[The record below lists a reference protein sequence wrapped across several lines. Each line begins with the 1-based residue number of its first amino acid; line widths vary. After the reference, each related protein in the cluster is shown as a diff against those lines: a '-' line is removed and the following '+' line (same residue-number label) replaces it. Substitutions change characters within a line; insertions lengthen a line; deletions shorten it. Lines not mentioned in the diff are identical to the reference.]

1 MLSRSRRLVATISR
15 QFTRVGRAYMDILI
29 HMIIPMVTTIRIP
42 ITAILRSSTDSAS
55 AATDMERNISVDR
68 SSADQR
74 GADRSG
80 MDRLDMGP
88 SAMKEAAM
96 AAAAM
101 KAAVMEAAA
110 MAEAAVTDRLTLRN
124 RGKFPPVTTNT
135 CIRVSVA
142 AASLN
147 IPVRLLR
154 RR

>member
-1 MLSRSRRLVATISR
+1 
-15 QFTRVGRAYMDILI
+15 
-29 HMIIPMVTTIRIP
+29 MIIPMVTTIRIP

-101 KAAVMEAAA
+101 KAAAMKAAVMEAAA

-135 CIRVSVA
+135 GVRVSVA

-154 RR
+154 RRP

>member
-80 MDRLDMGP
+80 MDRLDMGL

-96 AAAAM
+96 
-101 KAAVMEAAA
+101 KEAVMEAAV

-135 CIRVSVA
+135 CVRVSVA

>member
-1 MLSRSRRLVATISR
+1 
-15 QFTRVGRAYMDILI
+15 MDILI

-88 SAMKEAAM
+88 SAMKAEAAM
-96 AAAAM
+96 AEAAVI

-135 CIRVSVA
+135 CVRVSVA

>member
-80 MDRLDMGP
+80 MDRLDIGP

-101 KAAVMEAAA
+101 KAAVMEAAVMDA
-110 MAEAAVTDRLTLRN
+110 VVMEAAVTDRLTLRN
-124 RGKFPPVTTNT
+124 RGKFRTVTRNT
-135 CIRVSVA
+135 G
-142 AASLN
+142 
-147 IPVRLLR
+147 VR
-154 RR
+154 